1 RGGEEECRRGGDVSE
16 ECRHISQSGR
26 RGRCKC

>member
-1 RGGEEECRRGGDVSE
+1 RGGDVSE

-26 RGRCKC
+26 RERCKC

>member
-1 RGGEEECRRGGDVSE
+1 DVSE

-26 RGRCKC
+26 RERCKC

>member
-1 RGGEEECRRGGDVSE
+1 EECRRGGDVRE

-26 RGRCKC
+26 RERCKC

>member
-1 RGGEEECRRGGDVSE
+1 GEEECRRGGDVSE

>member
-1 RGGEEECRRGGDVSE
+1 RRGGDVRE

-26 RGRCKC
+26 RERCKC

>member
-1 RGGEEECRRGGDVSE
+1 DVSE

-26 RGRCKC
+26 RERGKC